1 MIYAPRATRHL
12 SPAAAEAR
20 AQRTERAVQRL
31 VRQKTAVASAHAPA
45 PRAVHGRFVLRLW
58 LPLTLVF
65 LLLAPFALLLAPCLY
80 FAPPAY
86 RHRPFATVLG
96 VGAALLSLGGT
107 LVEVDTPEALVR
119 IRIF

>member
-1 MIYAPRATRHL
+1 MNDAPRAIRHFSL
-12 SPAAAEAR
+12 AAAEAR

-31 VRQKTAVASAHAPA
+31 VQQKTAVATTQPPA
-45 PRAVHGRFVLRLW
+45 PRQAQGRFVLRLW
-58 LPLTLVF
+58 LPLTPIF
-65 LLLAPFALLLAPCLY
+65 LLLAPFALLLAPSLY

-107 LVEVDTPEALVR
+107 LVEVDTPDALVR